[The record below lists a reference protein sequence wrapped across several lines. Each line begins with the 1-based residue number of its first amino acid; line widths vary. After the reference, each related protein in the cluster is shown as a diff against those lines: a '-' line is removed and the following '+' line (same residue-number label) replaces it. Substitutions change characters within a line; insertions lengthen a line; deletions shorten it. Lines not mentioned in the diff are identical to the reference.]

1 MIDVAVSV
9 EVVTSD
15 VNRHLEGEGRLE
27 DDKHRAEVTEES
39 TKSFKTQMILDEIAT
54 KEEIQVNENELIQY
68 LIQVS
73 QSYGMSPNEF
83 IQLIDKNGQVPA
95 FVQEVARRKALTVV
109 LEHAEVSDSKGN
121 IDVKTLI
128 GAGEDHSGHD
138 HEGHEH

>member
-1 MIDVAVSV
+1 
-9 EVVTSD
+9 
-15 VNRHLEGEGRLE
+15 
-27 DDKHRAEVTEES
+27 
-39 TKSFKTQMILDEIAT
+39 MILDEIAT

-109 LEHAEVSDSKGN
+109 LEHAEVSDSKGK